1 MRGSSALK
9 RKGTKWAYREDY
21 GYHYLWSK
29 EDDGTIR
36 IRKEIKPGVAT
47 DSADFCIYVG

>member
-1 MRGSSALK
+1 MGVSALK

-29 EDDGTIR
+29 EDDGTIH
-36 IRKEIKPGVAT
+36 IQKEIKSGAAT
-47 DSADFCIYVG
+47 DSADFYIYDG